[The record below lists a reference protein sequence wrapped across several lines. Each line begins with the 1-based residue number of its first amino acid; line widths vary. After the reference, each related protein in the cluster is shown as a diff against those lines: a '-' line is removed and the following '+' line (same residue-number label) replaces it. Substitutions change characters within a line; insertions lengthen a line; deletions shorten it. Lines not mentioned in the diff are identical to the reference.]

1 MSESSFGS
9 PVSRRAFLGG
19 AAAGALSA
27 ALPSTLATAS
37 PAETATAAVAAAALV
52 LRDTMTG
59 AGAWDEFLGGL
70 DLVWSRAPANFYEG
84 PFLGNGGL
92 GAAVYR
98 RDSST
103 RLSFTLG
110 DSRVRDHQ
118 SAGGTNFGRA
128 RLPIGYLTLNTAGDV
143 TDVDLRLSLRNA
155 ELSGTVTTSRG
166 VLKLRAYVH
175 ARRDVL
181 LVAVTPLTGTEQVA
195 WTFTP
200 LPARSPRLDFHPAP
214 EGLLTN
220 PSAIVTTTSDGG
232 TCTQNLAVGGQTV
245 TRWRTRTEPDA
256 VTRTLLVTVAHSYPG
271 TEATTISAGTINA
284 AAGTTLGALTDD
296 HRSWWHAFYPK
307 SFVSIPDGR
316 LQSFYWIQLYKMA
329 SATRRDR
336 PVISTIGPWLERT
349 PWPGVWWNLNVEL
362 EYWLIYTTGHTELD
376 SLSESLGTYSANL
389 RANTPPEYRGDSL
402 VIARTSQEDLYS
414 GSPAMPGSTTGT
426 PEVGNLTWALHNAW
440 LAYRHTMDDTV
451 LRTLVFPL
459 LRQAI
464 NFYLHFLKKDTS
476 GTYHLPT
483 TYSPEYAAT
492 RDCNYDLAL
501 IHWGCATLL
510 AADRRLGL
518 NDPLAPKWQDVL
530 DHLVRPPQD
539 STQGLWIGADRQLT
553 SSHRHYSHLLWF
565 YPLYQ
570 LRVTSS
576 TNRNLL
582 IASLNHW
589 LSFTGAL
596 QGYTFTGSG
605 SMYAVLGDGTKA
617 RAQLVTLLDRYIK
630 PNTMYAEAGPVI
642 ETPLSGA
649 QTIHDMLLQSWDGTI
664 RAFPG
669 MPSTWADATV
679 HNLRTEGA
687 FVISAV
693 RRGGTTRFIRV
704 QSLAGEPCRVAPGNL
719 PGPYDVQPL
728 GDTTGPIPWQ
738 QNSDGSLQITLA
750 ANQQAV
756 IFTQGTTPDLT
767 IAPVGTGTPR
777 PYWGLPPTTTTRTVN
792 VAALLSNVGI
802 TAHGSSQAAATRYE
816 AETATISQGVVE
828 SNWPGFSGTGF
839 VNYNN
844 VAGSYVEW
852 TVDTAQA
859 GAVTLAF
866 RHANGSTA
874 NRPMDIT
881 VNGTL
886 VRDELAFTPTGAWST
901 WQTVTT
907 TATLAAGTN
916 RIRATATTANG
927 GPNVDWLDVDVAD
940 TGGFDGAGY
949 SYPAEEMPP
958 PGLFVSGDV
967 LWTFPRYLDG
977 ADNLVAAGQTV
988 TVPAATYRTLHVLGA
1003 AVRGPAEAPVTL
1015 RYSDGGTA
1023 QVTLRLSDWGR
1034 VPVYGERIAVQ
1045 TTHRHSSTGDNPLP
1059 VRILHQV
1066 LAVDPAR
1073 TLTSVT
1079 LPNASRIHLFAL
1091 TLQQA

>member
-1 MSESSFGS
+1 MAGS

-19 AAAGALSA
+19 AAAGALGV
-27 ALPSTLATAS
+27 ALPAAPALFTAG
-37 PAETATAAVAAAALV
+37 PAAMAAAAVSLND
-52 LRDTMTG
+52 RMTG
-59 AGAWDEFLGGL
+59 DRAWNDFLGGL
-70 DLVWSRAPANFYEG
+70 DLVWSRVPASFYEG

-92 GAAVYR
+92 GAAGYR
-98 RDSST
+98 RGT

-118 SAGGTNFGRA
+118 SAGGTNFGSA
-128 RLPIGYLTLNTAGDV
+128 RLPIGYLTLDTAGDV
-143 TDVDLRLSLRNA
+143 TDVDLRLSLWNA
-155 ELSGTVTTSRG
+155 ELSGMVTTTAG
-166 VLKLRAYVH
+166 VLQVRAYVH

-181 LVAVTPLTGTEQVA
+181 VVAVTPLTGTERVA

-214 EGLLTN
+214 DGLLTN
-220 PSAIVTTTSDGG
+220 PDPVVTTASDGG
-232 TCTQNLAVGGQTV
+232 TCVQDLAAGGQTV
-245 TRWRTRTEPDA
+245 TRWQARTEPDA
-256 VTRTLLVTVAHSYPG
+256 GSNAAARTLLVTVAHSYPG
-271 TEATTISAGTINA
+271 TEASTVSAQTLNA
-284 AAGTTLGALTDD
+284 ATATSLGALTGD

-349 PWPGVWWNLNVEL
+349 PWPAVWWNLNVEL
-362 EYWLIYTTGHTELD
+362 EYWLIYATGHTELD
-376 SLSESLGTYSANL
+376 SLSESLGRYSANL
-389 RANTPPEYRGDSL
+389 VANTPAEYRGDSML
-402 VIARTSQEDLYS
+402 LARTSQENLFS
-414 GSPAMPGSTTGT
+414 GSPALPGSSAGN

-440 LAYRHTMDDTV
+440 LAYRHTMDDGV

-459 LRQAI
+459 LRRAI
-464 NFYLHFLKKDTS
+464 NFYLHFLAKDS
-476 GTYHLPT
+476 AGTYHLPR
-483 TYSPEYAAT
+483 TYSPEYDAT

-501 IHWGCATLL
+501 IHWGCGTLL
-510 AADRRLGL
+510 AANRRLVL

-539 STQGLWIGADRQLT
+539 STQGLWIGADRHLT

-565 YPLYQ
+565 YPLYR
-570 LRVTSS
+570 LPVTNS

-582 IASLNHW
+582 TASLNHW

-617 RAQLVTLLDRYIK
+617 RAQLITLLDRYIK

-649 QTIHDMLLQSWDGTI
+649 QTLHDMLVQSWGGVI
-664 RAFPG
+664 RVFPAV
-669 MPSTWADATV
+669 PSAWADVAA

-719 PGPYDVQPL
+719 AGPYEVQPL
-728 GDTTGPIPWQ
+728 DGTPGPIPWQ
-738 QNSDGSLQITLA
+738 PNSDGTLQITLA
-750 ANQQAV
+750 RNQQAV

-777 PYWGLPPTTTTRTVN
+777 AYWGLPPTSASTAVN
-792 VAALLSNVGI
+792 IAAILGNDGI
-802 TAHGSSQAAATRYE
+802 TGQGGMQQAAATRYE
-816 AETATISQGVVE
+816 AEAATISQGVVE
-828 SNWPGFSGTGF
+828 SNHAGFSGTGF
-839 VNYNN
+839 VNYAN
-844 VAGSYVEW
+844 VAGGYVEW
-852 TVDTAQA
+852 TVAAASA
-859 GAVTLAF
+859 GPMTLAF
-866 RHANGSTA
+866 RYANGGTA
-874 NRPMDIT
+874 DRPMDIT
-881 VNGTL
+881 VNGAP
-886 VRDELAFTPTGAWST
+886 VADELAFPPTGAWAT

-927 GPNVDWLDVDVAD
+927 GPNVDWLEVDAAA
-940 TGGFDGAGY
+940 TGGFDGSGY

-958 PGLFVSGDV
+958 PGLFVSGHV
-967 LWTFPRYLDG
+967 TWTFPRYLDG
-977 ADNLVAAGQTV
+977 PDNLVAAGQTA
-988 TVPAATYRTLHVLGA
+988 TVPSGKYGSLHVLGA

-1015 RYSDGGTA
+1015 RYSDGSTA
-1023 QVTLRLSDWGR
+1023 LVTLRLSDWGR
-1034 VPVYGERIAVQ
+1034 PPGFGERIAVQ
-1045 TTHRHSSTGDNPLP
+1045 TTHRHSATGDDPLR

-1066 LAVDPAR
+1066 LPVDPAR
-1073 TLTSVT
+1073 TLTSFT
-1079 LPNASRIHLFAL
+1079 LPAASRMHLFAI